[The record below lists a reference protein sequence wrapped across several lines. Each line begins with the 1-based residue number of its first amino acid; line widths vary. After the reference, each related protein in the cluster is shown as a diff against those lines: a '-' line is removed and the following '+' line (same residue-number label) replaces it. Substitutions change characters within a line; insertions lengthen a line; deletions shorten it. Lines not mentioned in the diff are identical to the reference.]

1 MKRFIL
7 TIIVLYIGLSKS
19 VVYSQNTSD
28 PFIVIAGS
36 VNNENYEKL
45 SGVKVEIKQDNQV
58 FKSVVS
64 SSKGKYDAIEIPY
77 GHIYI
82 ISFSKNKYA
91 TKSILIDSKTGYF
104 QEEQST
110 QPFALP
116 ITLQS
121 IQPGIDYSVVSDQ
134 HVGKIRII
142 DGNLALDNVYNK
154 QRKNEIDRH
163 FKAIEEQA
171 KLKESQF
178 NKFLSEGD
186 NALNK
191 EDYSLAIL
199 KYEEA
204 LKIHKDDLVENKI
217 EKAKKNL
224 ELISQEKEL
233 NKQYNDL
240 IAKGDNAL
248 SSGNNTLALD
258 SYNKAKELNPGNQI
272 AYDKIKQVEK
282 ANNLAV
288 QKEILEKFNLKM
300 NAAKSALDNK
310 NYQQAIDL
318 YKEASTINPSDR
330 TPKDKI
336 NDINKMLANKKES
349 EEEYNNLIA
358 KADGQLLE
366 KSFNESIIN
375 YKKALKIKPNEPH
388 PTNQI
393 KVAEQGIKD
402 QIVSSENDRNY
413 DNILKTADNQL
424 KNLEYQLA
432 KATYQQ
438 ALDLK
443 SEEKYPSDKITFIE
457 DKLKEIADA
466 KSKMEESNKV
476 YQAEIL
482 KADGLFNEAK
492 FEEALTSYQSAK
504 KIKENESYPDQKIN
518 EIKIKITHI
527 ANQQKE
533 SLKKYSD
540 FIKNADAS
548 FKSQNWKLS
557 KQFYNNALSVD
568 QSQEYPKK
576 QLEIIEQKI
585 NEQEASLAESK
596 EKLEKFNSLI
606 SQGDNSIKT
615 EDFDISKSKY
625 LEAKELFPNNSTVD
639 QKLKHLNYLIDQKL
653 KSNQS
658 DSSFKELITQ
668 ADNYRDNEKWEEA
681 IDKYRMAAKIKT
693 LDTYPKQQIDLINLN
708 ISEQTNSNILSQY
721 QNLIK
726 SADELLLD
734 SSYDQAIQKYDE
746 ANEISPNEPYP
757 IQKIREIKRLI
768 IEKESKDNEYQTL
781 INQADKEFNSE
792 NYEDALNHYT
802 SAKNIYNKEHPN
814 QRIEEINLKLNDLKS
829 LSDQKASK
837 KSQYEELIKKADQL
851 FTENNFTE
859 AQSKYQEALNLF
871 GNEYYPKKKLSE
883 IKLKLEEIQ
892 SKEEVEQNYQNIIS
906 RANALRDENKY
917 IEAKLAY
924 QKAKLILPQKTYSD
938 EQITIIEKALVNQ
951 GKDQIKKEFDNVIKI
966 ADENF
971 NNKKYGQARDL
982 YKKARE
988 IDFTN
993 DYPNQRIVEINQL
1006 LSELSNKENDEK
1018 RNTAIKEKFDGLL
1031 QKAEDAK
1038 SNNQLSKAKEFYLQ
1052 ASKIMPNDPIPNSK
1066 ILEIEKLMVDQF
1078 SNKSKKKYDD
1088 FIVKAEK
1095 FFNDKNY
1102 DKSIIYYRKA
1112 WSVLPDETEP
1122 KEKIKQVSEAKI
1134 TALNNIEKNNQY
1146 NSLIKQGNRYL
1157 SSKSYSLAIES
1168 FQNASKVNPEGK
1180 EHIGKVAEI
1189 NQLMDQDASNGL
1201 SSNQSILN
1209 SYSMMY
1215 GKEVSGKY
1223 SEEQIDRMMGS
1234 EKSDDFEKLGENSD
1248 FKKSV
1253 VEQFSVK
1260 KRSQQEIK
1268 TSLQNDQISV
1278 FYKNIEKSFENSN
1291 DSRWGNIPKVVDY
1304 KEMNM
1309 SNMGE
1314 IYLFSLENTTRNFN
1328 KIETQNQLL
1337 ENKEVFRSEIIA
1349 KNDLTVDKFF
1359 DNKSVNDLEWMNRG
1373 ISTTYS
1379 NSIENELL
1387 FTDFEIEN
1395 IARLSNR
1402 DLLIDKIDS
1411 YKEDLSIISEDEEGH
1426 SENTTYNFHV
1436 FTENMLGLFN
1446 NNTSN
1451 LDETRQTK
1459 IIPSFGYYEN
1469 DFFNK
1474 NSSINIK
1481 SISNT
1486 YNNFENSQTIIS
1498 KLNDFALL
1506 ADEPRNTNSFNL
1518 DHYLDKE
1525 LSKVSIWADVSSDK
1539 VYNLHF
1545 INEMYQDELSLDGE
1559 NREDGRVS
1567 NTYNLEIYSDSY
1579 LASQG
1584 QFNKSDLN
1592 SDYITAQFLEESKGI
1607 SVKKASSINIQKLAQ
1622 QFPQGIT
1629 EKVYERKD
1637 SNGDVSELTIVRI
1650 VVSGNKGSEYKKV
1663 KSKYGVSYFKNGG
1676 IISQNTWDTETN

>member
-1 MKRFIL
+1 MKHFIL
-7 TIIVLYIGLSKS
+7 TIIVLYIGLSTS
-19 VVYSQNTSD
+19 LVYSQDASD
-28 PFIVIAGS
+28 PYIVIAGS
-36 VNNENYEKL
+36 VNDENYKKL

-58 FKSVVS
+58 FKSNVT
-64 SSKGKYDAIEIPY
+64 SSKGKYDAVEIPY
-77 GHIYI
+77 GHIYTI
-82 ISFSKNKYA
+82 IFSKDNYA

-104 QEEQST
+104 KEEQST
-110 QPFALP
+110 QPFAIP

-121 IQPGIDYSVVSDQ
+121 KQPDIDYSVISDQ

-142 DGNLALDNVYNK
+142 DGNLSLDHVYNK

-171 KLKESQF
+171 NLKESQF
-178 NKFLSEGD
+178 NKFLFEGD

-204 LKIHKDDLVENKI
+204 LKIHKDDLVKNKI

-248 SSGNNTLALD
+248 STGNNTLALD
-258 SYNKAKELNPGNQI
+258 NYKKAKELNPGNQI

-282 ANNLAV
+282 ANNLAA

-300 NAAKSALDNK
+300 NAAKSAFDDK

-318 YKEASTINPSDR
+318 YKEASSIIPSDR

-336 NDINKMLANKKES
+336 NDINKILANEKES

-358 KADGQLLE
+358 KADAQLLE

-375 YKKALKIKPNEPH
+375 YKKALKIKPNESH
-388 PTNQI
+388 PTDQI

-402 QIVSSENDRNY
+402 QIASSENDRKY
-413 DNILKTADNQL
+413 ENILKTADNQL
-424 KNLEYQLA
+424 KNLEYQFA

-457 DKLKEIADA
+457 DKLKEIADS
-466 KSKMEESNKV
+466 KIKMEESNKA

-518 EIKIKITHI
+518 EIKIKLTHI

-568 QSQEYPKK
+568 ESQEYPKK
-576 QLEIIEQKI
+576 QLAIIEQKI

-606 SQGDNSIKT
+606 NEGDNSIKT
-615 EDFDISKSKY
+615 EDLDMSKSKY

-639 QKLKHLNYLIDQKL
+639 QKLKHLNYLIEQKL
-653 KSNQS
+653 KSNQA
-658 DSSFKELITQ
+658 DSSYKELITQ
-668 ADNYRDNEKWEEA
+668 ADKLRDDEKWEES
-681 IDKYRMAAKIKT
+681 INKYRMASKIKT
-693 LDTYPKQQIDLINLN
+693 LDTYPKQQIDLINIKILEK
-708 ISEQTNSNILSQY
+708 SNSNIQSQY
-721 QNLIK
+721 DELIK
-726 SADELLLD
+726 SADKLFLD
-734 SSYDQAIQKYDE
+734 SSYDQAMKKYDD
-746 ANEISPNEPYP
+746 ANEISPNESYP
-757 IQKIREIKRLI
+757 TQKIREIKRLI

-781 INQADKEFNSE
+781 ITQADKEFDSE
-792 NYEDALNHYT
+792 SYQDALNHYI
-802 SAKNIYNKEHPN
+802 SAKNIYDNEYPN

-829 LSDQKASK
+829 LNEQKVSK
-837 KSQYEELIKKADQL
+837 RSQYEDLIKKADQL
-851 FTENNFTE
+851 FTENKFIE
-859 AQSKYQEALNLF
+859 SKSKYQDALNLF
-871 GNEYYPKKKLSE
+871 ANEYYPKKKLSE

-892 SKEEVEQNYQNIIS
+892 SKEEVEKNYQNTIS
-906 RANALRDENKY
+906 RADALRDENKY
-917 IEAKLAY
+917 LEAKLAY
-924 QKAKLILPQKTYSD
+924 QKAKLILPQNSYPD
-938 EQITIIEKALVNQ
+938 EQISIIESALTKQ
-951 GKDQIKKEFDNVIKI
+951 AKDQTKIEYDNVIKI

-971 NNKKYGQARDL
+971 NNKKYGEARDL

-1018 RNTAIKEKFDGLL
+1018 RNTAIKEKFDGLIL
-1031 QKAEDAK
+1031 KAEDAK
-1038 SNNQLSKAKEFYLQ
+1038 ANNQLSKAKEFYLQ

-1078 SNKSKKKYDD
+1078 SNKSKRKYDD
-1088 FIVKAEK
+1088 FMAKAEK

-1112 WSVLPDETEP
+1112 WSVLPDETLP

-1134 TALNNIEKNNQY
+1134 TALNNMEKNNQY
-1146 NSLIKQGNRYL
+1146 NSLIKQGKRYL

-1209 SYSMMY
+1209 SYSLMY

-1223 SEEQIDRMMGS
+1223 NEEQIDRMMGS
-1234 EKSDDFEKLGENSD
+1234 EKSADFEKLGETTD

-1253 VEQFSVK
+1253 AEQFSVK
-1260 KRSQQEIK
+1260 NRSQQELK

-1278 FYKNIEKSFENSN
+1278 FYKNIQKSFENSN
-1291 DSRWGNIPKVVDY
+1291 DSRWNNIPKVVDY

-1309 SNMGE
+1309 SDMGE

-1337 ENKEVFRSEIIA
+1337 ENKEIFRSEIIA
-1349 KNDLTVDKFF
+1349 KNDLVVDKFY
-1359 DNKSVNDLEWMNRG
+1359 DTKSVNDLEWMNRG

-1387 FTDFEIEN
+1387 LTDFEIEN

-1402 DLLIDKIDS
+1402 DFLIDKIDS
-1411 YKEDLSIISEDEEGH
+1411 YKEDLSIISEDEEGR
-1426 SENTTYNFHV
+1426 SENSTYNIHV

-1446 NNTSN
+1446 INTAN

-1469 DFFNK
+1469 DYFNK

-1486 YNNFENSQTIIS
+1486 YNNFENSQTLIS

-1518 DHYLDKE
+1518 EHYLDKE
-1525 LSKVSIWADVSSDK
+1525 LSKVSIWGDVSSDK

-1567 NTYNLEIYSDSY
+1567 NTFNLEIFSDSY
-1579 LASQG
+1579 LVSQG

-1592 SDYITAQFLEESKGI
+1592 TDYLNAQYLEESKGI
-1607 SVKKASSINIQKLAQ
+1607 SVKKASSVNVQKLAQ

-1629 EKVYERKD
+1629 EKIYERKD

-1676 IISQNTWDTETN
+1676 IISQNIWDTETN